1 MSPPRFFSA
10 ACVDKTSDLP
20 RGYDQGHLVE
30 HSCPPLETNVPD
42 NLAVNGTRD
51 AVLQLEVHLGD
62 GVLGEDRGVR
72 DVTWKEKECQR
83 ESAETVREAEA
94 RVGV

>member
-10 ACVDKTSDLP
+10 ACVDKMSDLP
-20 RGYDQGHLVE
+20 RGCDQGHLVK

-72 DVTWKEKECQR
+72 DVTCEKSVSNRISGRC
-83 ESAETVREAEA
+83 A
-94 RVGV
+94 RPN